1 MSPFTLTEEETTL
14 HFYASLVQK
23 DLDIYLTCVSRSG
36 TDWKNTSEH
45 HLVHQYYANYF
56 II

>member
-1 MSPFTLTEEETTL
+1 MSLSTLTEEEITL

-36 TDWKNTSEH
+36 TNWKDTFQD
-45 HLVHQYYANYF
+45 HLVRLYYANHF

>member
-36 TDWKNTSEH
+36 TDWKDTFEH
-45 HLVHQYYANYF
+45 HLVRQYYANYF